1 MKKQN
6 LIKRTIR
13 LILIILA
20 AAWMLFED
28 WVWDSLVAFM
38 QVVGRLKIV
47 RRLKHSSPNRINI
60 SCSRYL
66 FSPFL

>member
-6 LIKRTIR
+6 LFKRAIR

-20 AAWMLFED
+20 ATWMLFED

-38 QVVGRLKIV
+38 QVVGRLKIIY
-47 RRLKHSSPNRINI
+47 RFETFLGKQNQ
-60 SCSRYL
+60 YL
-66 FSPFL
+66 LLT